1 MIMRLLTI
9 LSALALI
16 AYPVAV
22 YYGIN
27 RWGITTVGAL
37 LAVFFIVRI
46 IAAKQTQLKELK
58 YIGWLSGGVGIT
70 LILLG
75 TLFRQ
80 QGLLL
85 YYPVIVNI
93 LMLGLFS
100 SSLWQQQSLIERLAR
115 LQEPDLPA
123 SGIRYTRNVTKIWC
137 VFFII
142 NGAIALITCFMP
154 LHIWT
159 LYNGFISYLLA
170 GSLFGIEWLCRQWF
184 RHKHA
189 Q

>member
-22 YYGIN
+22 YYGIS
-27 RWGITTVGAL
+27 RWGIVTVGAL

-58 YIGWLSGGVGIT
+58 YIGWLSGGAGIT
-70 LILLG
+70 LVTLG
-75 TLFRQ
+75 ALFRQ
-80 QGLLL
+80 HGLLL
-85 YYPVIVNI
+85 YYPVIVNA

-100 SSLWQQQSLIERLAR
+100 SSLWQQQSLIERIAR

-123 SGIRYTRNVTKIWC
+123 SGVSYTRNVTKIWC

-142 NGAIALITCFMP
+142 NGTIAFITCLMS

-159 LYNGFISYLLA
+159 LYNGFISYILA
-170 GSLFGIEWLCRQWF
+170 GSLFGTEWLFRQWY
-184 RHKHA
+184 RRKNTD
-189 Q
+189 